1 MWGVQGVGAPG
12 TAVSWARQNNN
23 SGSALSCACLVRVWW
38 LVEEALIV
46 TALLLPVYPHS
57 TVWSCWS
64 YSATGAILLSVIVS
78 ARDHDPPD
86 SSCRLV
92 PPSLRQEDT
101 RDTALYIGQ
110 LVLQ

>member
-1 MWGVQGVGAPG
+1 MLWGGVQGVGAPG

-57 TVWSCWS
+57 TCWS